1 MTKSLTFHH
10 IYRTISPKRRSLV
23 VGNIHVLFNPNR
35 GDIKL
40 GQVFNAPLPPYEE
53 TKSISQIIYLSACI
67 LRAQDGV
74 TFFYFPLGWLG
85 GGGLFGMPV
94 ISSVKTRT
102 IIIYT
107 IGSLTHDILDMYLP
121 LHDIGSNISW
131 KSIQIITR
139 MGQHTYYNWW
149 GSK

>member
-1 MTKSLTFHH
+1 
-10 IYRTISPKRRSLV
+10 V

-53 TKSISQIIYLSACI
+53 TKSILQIIYLSACI

-74 TFFYFPLGWLG
+74 TFFISHWDCWGG
-85 GGGLFGMPV
+85 GGGLLGMPV

-102 IIIYT
+102 ISIYT
-107 IGSLTHDILDMYLP
+107 IGSLTHDILNMYLP
-121 LHDIGSNISW
+121 LHDIGSNIS
-131 KSIQIITR
+131 
-139 MGQHTYYNWW
+139 
-149 GSK
+149 

>member
-1 MTKSLTFHH
+1 
-10 IYRTISPKRRSLV
+10 V

-74 TFFYFPLGWLG
+74 TFFISHWDCWG
-85 GGGLFGMPV
+85 GGGGGGGGWESP
-94 ISSVKTRT
+94 
-102 IIIYT
+102 
-107 IGSLTHDILDMYLP
+107 
-121 LHDIGSNISW
+121 
-131 KSIQIITR
+131 
-139 MGQHTYYNWW
+139 
-149 GSK
+149 

>member
-1 MTKSLTFHH
+1 M
-10 IYRTISPKRRSLV
+10 

-74 TFFYFPLGWLG
+74 TFFISHWDGWG
-85 GGGLFGMPV
+85 GGGGPSLF
-94 ISSVKTRT
+94 
-102 IIIYT
+102 
-107 IGSLTHDILDMYLP
+107 ILLEA
-121 LHDIGSNISW
+121 
-131 KSIQIITR
+131 
-139 MGQHTYYNWW
+139 
-149 GSK
+149 

>member
-1 MTKSLTFHH
+1 
-10 IYRTISPKRRSLV
+10 V

-74 TFFYFPLGWLG
+74 TFFISHWDGCWGWV
-85 GGGLFGMPV
+85 LFGMPV

-102 IIIYT
+102 
-107 IGSLTHDILDMYLP
+107 SLFILLEAWHM
-121 LHDIGSNISW
+121 IS
-131 KSIQIITR
+131 
-139 MGQHTYYNWW
+139 
-149 GSK
+149 